1 MGNNL
6 AKISFAPSYPD
17 VVRKANKFPTSIGG
31 RNLLQNFSPASK
43 FFAPEL
49 ENSIHTL
56 FPNNYPGTEWAKR
69 FMKRH
74 NLRLKKGTSMQIDRK
89 ERTSDPFIIYSLY
102 DVLEKE
108 LQNLQ
113 LHDKPGH
120 IYNLDE
126 TSFPLHSSK
135 THTVGVVGEKTIRVT
150 ASSGRQNITVLATI
164 CADGTALPPCIVF
177 KGKRLMQ
184 QWIGDPETTPKESI
198 YCVSDNGWMTGNVF
212 HEFFVKFVELTKD
225 KRPLL
230 LILDG
235 HISHTALATLKL
247 AREEQISIVLLPPH
261 CTDVL
266 QPLDKVCFAPLKNY
280 YDQALT
286 SYELTSREAVSRAT
300 FVQLLTTVWDK
311 GMSKENILKS
321 FSATGIFPI
330 DRTKFDDT
338 RLSRAKVEA
347 YNRWII
353 AGKPEDEDGNP
364 VVPEKDSIPGEP
376 DSEEDL
382 PDIPGTPSQDK
393 DTDMTI
399 MPSTS
404 KPDGSCPLS
413 GTSTPLP
420 TLLNFSPCSTRMS
433 DYTVPPK
440 ACQHSQSCCLHLH
453 NLQELAEAI
462 GKVVSTNKSLE
473 QIISDRQRP
482 NQAKKPG
489 GRRVLGKGATVLTQ
503 DQVIS
508 SLEERE
514 NAQKE
519 KEAKKRQREDERKQ
533 KIKKKQKGKNKATVK
548 KRKKDDHDDSSST
561 VSDGSH
567 YSVCSR
573 GSSLDVS
580 FDCSPIMS
588 DIEDE
593 ATDETEVAK
602 LNGTTDND
610 TAKSVTIDDDSVNKF
625 YAVLYTEPPQKQYY
639 WGKLMKVFSDDE
651 DTPVKIVEMMFLHR
665 LSCPPCPNK

>member
-1 MGNNL
+1 MILLFIFQGRKLFLPVEVEEML
-6 AKISFAPSYPD
+6 AGCFKEMT
-17 VVRKANKFPTSIGG
+17 RLGRGPT
-31 RNLLQNFSPASK
+31 LQEMRSLVAEYIK
-43 FFAPEL
+43 
-49 ENSIHTL
+49 ENSIPTL
-56 FPNNYPGTEWAKR
+56 FKDNYPGSEWAHS
-69 FMKRH
+69 FMRRH
-74 NLRLKKGTSMQIDRK
+74 KLRLKKGTSMNVDRK

-108 LQNLQ
+108 VQNMQ

-126 TSFPLHSSK
+126 TSFPMHSTK
-135 THTVGVVGEKTIRVT
+135 THTVGIVGEKSIRVT

-184 QWIGDPETTPKESI
+184 HWIGESETTPNQTI
-198 YCVSDNGWMTGNVF
+198 YCVSDNGWMTGKVF

-235 HISHTALATLKL
+235 HVSHTALATIKL

-286 SYELTSREAVSRAT
+286 SYEHTSREPVSRAT
-300 FVQLLTTVWDK
+300 FVQLLTSVWDK

-330 DRTKFDDT
+330 DRTKFDET
-338 RLSRAKVEA
+338 RLSRSKVEA
-347 YNRWII
+347 YNRWVI
-353 AGKPEDEDGNP
+353 AGKPENEEGIP
-364 VVPEKDSIPGEP
+364 IVPEKEGIPNEP
-376 DSEEDL
+376 ESEEDN
-382 PDIPGTPSQDK
+382 PNVPVTPSQGEE
-393 DTDMTI
+393 TI
-399 MPSTS
+399 MPNTS
-404 KPDGSCPLS
+404 KRDDSHPLS
-413 GTSTPLP
+413 RTSTPLRPRDSSPLSRTSTPLP
-420 TLLNFSPCSTRMS
+420 IPSASRSRDSSPHSWRSTPLPISPCSTRMC
-433 DYTVPPK
+433 DNTPK
-440 ACQHSQSCCLHLH
+440 ACQYSQSCCLHLH

-462 GKVVSTNKSLE
+462 GKVVATNKSLE

-503 DQVIS
+503 DEVIS
-508 SLEERE
+508 SLEERQ

-519 KEAKKRQREDERKQ
+519 KEAKKRQREEERKQ
-533 KIKKKQKGKNKATVK
+533 KTKKKRKGGNKATVK
-548 KRKKDDHDDSSST
+548 KKKDDHDSSST
-561 VSDGSH
+561 TSDDSH

-580 FDCSPIMS
+580 FGFSPIMS
-588 DIEDE
+588 DAEDQ
-593 ATDETEVAK
+593 ATEETEVAK
-602 LNGTTDND
+602 L
-610 TAKSVTIDDDSVNKF
+610 KC
-625 YAVLYTEPPQKQYY
+625 TEK
-639 WGKLMKVFSDDE
+639 
-651 DTPVKIVEMMFLHR
+651 
-665 LSCPPCPNK
+665 